1 MYFPTEC
8 ILGGTWSAYTCWK
21 NCRFRRGRTV
31 SSFSM
36 SAVIRRRRSFGADVG
51 VTSGGKP
58 SLLSPAANHLPSALT
73 GLRLHRQRWRRRG
86 VRQELGDGFI
96 TAGSGQR
103 EVFDCGSHMNSEWS
117 ELESG
122 YWMIWYLKPSR
133 TGSKVLMTLGKIFF
147 WAPC

>member
-1 MYFPTEC
+1 MWVSAAGVNSPCCHLLPTISHQPSPGC
-8 ILGGTWSAYTCWK
+8 VSTGSDGG
-21 NCRFRRGRTV
+21 
-31 SSFSM
+31 
-36 SAVIRRRRSFGADVG
+36 
-51 VTSGGKP
+51 GG
-58 SLLSPAANHLPSALT
+58 
-73 GLRLHRQRWRRRG
+73 G

-103 EVFDCGSHMNSEWS
+103 EVFDCGSHMDSEWS